1 MHIETKEFK
10 IVLTVEESHA
20 IKKELYDLVREVR
33 PGEGYLNL
41 VFKDYPALL
50 NLYSTLPSKEG

>member
-1 MHIETKEFK
+1 MYIETKDFK

-20 IKKELYDLVREVR
+20 IKTELLELTRKVR

-41 VFKDYPALL
+41 LFKDYPALL
-50 NLYSTLPSKEG
+50 NLYSTLPSKEE